1 MAQDICELLWLK
13 IILEDLK
20 IKWDGPMKLY
30 CDNKSAINIAHNPVQ
45 HDRTKHIE
53 VDRHFIKE
61 KLDNGLIFT
70 PYVPSQGQLADILT
84 KGLCSPDFERIICND
99 SCKEQKKLTLDNTRM
114 SDHCFKSSNVDS
126 SSSELCADDTI
137 LGDKCAVEDDSVS
150 QYSINHISQTDNELS
165 FLDND
170 GWLNI
175 GNFEDVDRM
184 MLSCDLTFG
193 MESLN
198 NEEEFCW
205 LPSSHG
211 TEGCDDAS
219 KSEFKFSSA
228 EASPLRSISD
238 YNVDTNENMEGLPIN
253 DSNNKASP
261 INKKLRSRMH
271 VNHDAGPSSLSTFH
285 ESDMKSGNTDNLM
298 AKIKMQ
304 GKLSKPSAGKRK
316 SGFLGNGDSD
326 HPYAQVDQYAN
337 LKQPFEASSSG
348 VTSQDSIHKYRPNV
362 DSNSLGHIQ
371 IQTDLMHPD
380 YSHTSNYTSLLPTL
394 SGSRSEHDG
403 HTSPFKESSFASN
416 MESSHGHNLEAVALK
431 TKDERENLY
440 LCHDAQ
446 LLSPSF
452 KSENMANPMPFK
464 SPGSAQKVGHQ
475 FENENE
481 GHSEVG
487 GVSIGFSQEIDSSN
501 VQESS
506 SMSSAL
512 DEISYEAT
520 SFRQLQQVMDQ
531 LDIRTKLCI
540 RDSLYRLARCAEQR
554 HNDAN
559 ASGQIGDDGEACK
572 AVMTQDANRRVEYGI
587 IESSGEK
594 WPGNLKIYG
603 LDYSMTFVLVAKMN
617 IVRILLSLA
626 TRQGWESQ

>member
-1 MAQDICELLWLK
+1 
-13 IILEDLK
+13 
-20 IKWDGPMKLY
+20 
-30 CDNKSAINIAHNPVQ
+30 
-45 HDRTKHIE
+45 
-53 VDRHFIKE
+53 
-61 KLDNGLIFT
+61 
-70 PYVPSQGQLADILT
+70 
-84 KGLCSPDFERIICND
+84 
-99 SCKEQKKLTLDNTRM
+99 M

-126 SSSELCADDTI
+126 NSSELCADDTI
-137 LGDKCAVEDDSVS
+137 LGDKCVVEDDNVS

-211 TEGCDDAS
+211 TEGSEDAL

-228 EASPLRSISD
+228 EANPLKSISD
-238 YNVDTNENMEGLPIN
+238 YNIDTNENMDGLPIN

-261 INKKLRSRMH
+261 IDKKLRSQMN
-271 VNHDAGPSSLSTFH
+271 VKHDAVPSSLSMFH
-285 ESDMKSGNTDNLM
+285 ESDMRSGNTDDLM
-298 AKIKMQ
+298 VKLKMH

-316 SGFLGNGDSD
+316 IGYLENGDFD
-326 HPYAQVDQYAN
+326 QPYAQVEQYVN
-337 LKQPFEASSSG
+337 LKQSFGASSSG
-348 VTSQDSIHKYRPNV
+348 VTSQDSIHKHRPNM

-403 HTSPFKESSFASN
+403 HPSPSFKESSFASN

-431 TKDERENLY
+431 TKDERENFY

-446 LLSPSF
+446 LVSPSF
-452 KSENMANPMPFK
+452 KSENMANPAPFK
-464 SPGSAQKVGHQ
+464 GPGSAQNVGHQ

-512 DEISYEAT
+512 DETSLEAT

-531 LDIRTKLCI
+531 CLLNYEIKINMLASDILTNFGFFFMMNFLVGAVCTGFMNMETNTNPIDRTIAHLLFH
-540 RDSLYRLARCAEQR
+540 RPSDPSMLPP
-554 HNDAN
+554 NDPLPFKSSSMLHGSVIN
-559 ASGQIGDDGEACK
+559 P
-572 AVMTQDANRRVEYGI
+572 AVVTERQVCQEESSTRVEK
-587 IESSGEK
+587 SS
-594 WPGNLKIYG
+594 
-603 LDYSMTFVLVAKMN
+603 
-617 IVRILLSLA
+617 
-626 TRQGWESQ
+626 

>member
-1 MAQDICELLWLK
+1 
-13 IILEDLK
+13 
-20 IKWDGPMKLY
+20 
-30 CDNKSAINIAHNPVQ
+30 
-45 HDRTKHIE
+45 
-53 VDRHFIKE
+53 
-61 KLDNGLIFT
+61 
-70 PYVPSQGQLADILT
+70 
-84 KGLCSPDFERIICND
+84 
-99 SCKEQKKLTLDNTRM
+99 M
-114 SDHCFKSSNVDS
+114 SDHCFKSGNVDS
-126 SSSELCADDTI
+126 SSSELCADDSI
-137 LGDKCAVEDDSVS
+137 LGGKCVVEDDSVS

-211 TEGCDDAS
+211 TEGSDDAL

-228 EASPLRSISD
+228 EASPLKSISD
-238 YNVDTNENMEGLPIN
+238 YNIDTNENIEGLPLN
-253 DSNNKASP
+253 VCNNKASP
-261 INKKLRSRMH
+261 IDKKLRPQMN
-271 VNHDAGPSSLSTFH
+271 VNHDAGPSSLSSFH
-285 ESDMKSGNTDNLM
+285 ESDMKSGNTDASM
-298 AKIKMQ
+298 AKTKMQ

-316 SGFLGNGDSD
+316 NGYLGNGDSD
-326 HPYAQVDQYAN
+326 HPYAQVEQYAN
-337 LKQPFEASSSG
+337 LKQPFGASCSG
-348 VTSQDSIHKYRPNV
+348 VTSQDSIHKHRPNM

-380 YSHTSNYTSLLPTL
+380 YSHTSNYTSLLPNL
-394 SGSRSEHDG
+394 SGSMSEHDG
-403 HTSPFKESSFASN
+403 HPSPSFKESSFASN

-431 TKDERENLY
+431 TNDERDNLY
-440 LCHDAQ
+440 LCQDAQ

-452 KSENMANPMPFK
+452 KRENMENPVPFN
-464 SPGSAQKVGHQ
+464 SPGSAQMVVHQ

-512 DEISYEAT
+512 DETSHEAT

-540 RDSLYRLARCAEQR
+540 RDSLYRLAKSAEQR
-554 HNDAN
+554 HYDTN
-559 ASGQIGDDGEACK
+559 AIGQIGDDVEACK
-572 AVMTQDANRRVEYGI
+572 SVTTQDANRYTGFMNMETNTNPIDRTIAHLLFHRPSDPSMLPHNDPLPFKSSSMLHGSVINPAVVTEKQI
-587 IESSGEK
+587 CQEESSTGVEK
-594 WPGNLKIYG
+594 
-603 LDYSMTFVLVAKMN
+603 SC
-617 IVRILLSLA
+617 
-626 TRQGWESQ
+626 